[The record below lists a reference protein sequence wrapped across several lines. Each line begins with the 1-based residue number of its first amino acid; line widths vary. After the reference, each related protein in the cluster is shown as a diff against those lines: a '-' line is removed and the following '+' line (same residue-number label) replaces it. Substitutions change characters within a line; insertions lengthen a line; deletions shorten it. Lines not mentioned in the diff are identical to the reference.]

1 MQQDCSKTSRLLL
14 SSKELIEITAS
25 TSNRSVLAGL
35 RSRKSYLLTGSY
47 GTAMAFY
54 SWLKKQVNQSN
65 PVFNYQSS
73 RNNRNQFHALT
84 SRVYVRVCNN
94 SVDLEKSPKV
104 PWLKELY
111 PQNNDFFIPFSDVL
125 GINGAWQWHVNG
137 VEFPNL
143 KFKLHPYYNVYFPTR
158 TEHLQLF
165 DKWLENKQNF
175 KRGLDMGTGCGVLTF
190 YMIKHGVNEVL
201 ATDINEKALK
211 SLVNDAKQHNLSHR
225 IFTQKA
231 NMFQGVDLDDMDL
244 VVFNPPWIP
253 DAGNSDLDNAMYYPP
268 SFFSDFFKQAYKA
281 LRESCTLVILFST
294 FAQAAGLTNENP
306 IEVELSENSRF
317 TLIKKN
323 ELPVKQ
329 KPSAKKHWLSEI
341 RKNERVQLWELQKNL
356 SNF

>member
-1 MQQDCSKTSRLLL
+1 MQQECSQNTRILL
-14 SSKELIEITAS
+14 SSKELIQITAS

-35 RSRKSYLLTGSY
+35 SRGQNYLLTGTY

-54 SWLKKQVNQSN
+54 SWLKKQVSQSN

-73 RNNRNQFHALT
+73 RNNRNQLHALT

-94 SVDLEKSPKV
+94 SVDLAKAPKV

-111 PQNNDFFIPFSDVL
+111 PQYNEFFMPFSDVL

-137 VEFPNL
+137 VKFPNL
-143 KFKLHPYYNVYFPTR
+143 NFKLHPYCNVYFPTR

-165 DKWLENKQNF
+165 DKWLENKPNF

-190 YMIKHGVNEVL
+190 YMLKHGVNEVL
-201 ATDINEKALK
+201 ATDINEMALQ
-211 SLVNDAKQHNLSHR
+211 SLLKDAKQHNLSHR

-231 NMFQGVDLDDMDL
+231 NMFKGVDVNNTDL

-253 DAGNSDLDNAMYYPP
+253 DTSHGDLDNAMYYPP
-268 SFFSDFFKQAYKA
+268 NFFNTFFEQAYKA
-281 LRESCTLVILFST
+281 LPGACTLVLLFST
-294 FAQAAGLTNENP
+294 FAQAAGVVDKNP
-306 IEVELSENSRF
+306 IEEELSEYNRF
-317 TLIKKN
+317 TLICKD

-329 KPSAKKHWLSEI
+329 KPSVKKHWLSEI
-341 RKNERVQLWELQKNL
+341 RRKERVQLWELVKK
-356 SNF
+356 S